1 MIPYFP
7 DLYED
12 ELVYSLLARY
22 YQQCGYLSLRYAI
35 EDIYTYRAVR
45 PDPYFINKLHPEI
58 ERIITRRTPINELI
72 ERHTMYPFYARFAER
87 NRRLRAFQSLIEM
100 NGNYNNLL
108 VLPHKKAGKERY
120 LKYCPLCAKEDRNHY
135 GETYWHR
142 SHQLTGVDVCPKHK
156 CCLKESSV
164 VVDGEASPNLAAAE
178 SEVPLEESVELCKNE
193 LELSLAEY
201 IIKIF
206 QAPIDIDSDVLVG
219 RFLHSRLTETR
230 YLSKSGLLRNL
241 KEFYE
246 DYLIFYEEIPKV
258 KMDLLQIQKIFNGYR
273 FNFAEICQLAM
284 LLKIPAQDLIEM
296 RLPDRQTALDALYQR
311 LSDDLKID
319 LETVK
324 IIGNAVIKEY
334 QKEPRA
340 QFKSGP
346 KEKAWDRLDKE
357 LLPKVKEIIEK
368 LYGDGEER
376 PHKITMN
383 LIYRKLDLPYKQL
396 DNLPLC
402 REEVLKYYET
412 QEHYWARKVIWAV
425 QKILKEGQKLT
436 WKKVRTLTN
445 IRRVNF
451 ISCLPHISEMTD
463 DDETAELIKTL

>member
-12 ELVYSLLARY
+12 ELVYSLLARF

-35 EDIYTYRAVR
+35 SDIYTYPNVR
-45 PDPYFINKLHPEI
+45 PDHYFINALNPEI
-58 ERIITRRTPINELI
+58 KNIVTRRTPINELI
-72 ERHTMYPFYARFAER
+72 ERHTMFPYYAKFMVRT
-87 NRRLRAFQSLIEM
+87 RRQKAFQSLIEM

-108 VLPHKKAGKERY
+108 VIPHKKEGKERY
-120 LKYCPLCAKEDRNHY
+120 LKYCPVCAKEDRDMY

-156 CCLKESSV
+156 CYLIKSTV
-164 VVDGEASPNLAAAE
+164 IVDGSAAPNLVAADL
-178 SEVPLEESVELCKNE
+178 EVPLEKDVELCENKKE
-193 LELSLAEY
+193 IRLAEY
-201 IIKIF
+201 IIKVF
-206 QAPIDIDSDVLVG
+206 QAPMNLHCDVPVG
-219 RFLHSRLTETR
+219 RFLHSRLTGTK
-230 YLSKSGLLRNL
+230 YLSKTGLLRNL

-273 FNFAEICQLAM
+273 FNFAEICQLAFF
-284 LLKIPAQDLIEM
+284 LDIPESELIDM
-296 RLPDRQTALDALYQR
+296 RLPDEQTALDVLYQR
-311 LSDDLKID
+311 LSDDLKVD

-324 IIGNAVIKEY
+324 VIGNAVLKVY
-334 QKEPRA
+334 QTEPRA

-357 LLPKVKEIIEK
+357 LLPRVKAVIKE
-368 LYGDGEER
+368 LYGNEDER
-376 PHKITMN
+376 PHKITIN
-383 LIYRKLDLPYKQL
+383 LINRTLGLPNKQL

-402 REEVLKYYET
+402 REEILKNYET
-412 QEHYWARKVIWAV
+412 QEHYWARKVVWAV
-425 QKILKEGQKLT
+425 QKILKEGQVLN
-436 WKKVRTLTN
+436 WKRVRTLTN
-445 IRRVNF
+445 IRRTNF

-463 DDETAELIKTL
+463 EETAERIKSL